1 MPVITHRVKKII
13 EEIDEKKRVPFDF
26 AIKETC
32 RVDYLI
38 AEEDKE
44 FRSGDAKPVKI
55 KKVEI
60 PRNTILLISPYG
72 RHGIGQVISIGEE
85 IAMPVELD
93 RSADHALFVAG
104 VDGSVK
110 KEELIG
116 VMMLIPIIPSI
127 RR

>member
-13 EEIDEKKRVPFDF
+13 EEIDERKRVPFDF
-26 AIKETC
+26 VLGETC

-38 AEEDKE
+38 AEEDEE

-72 RHGIGQVISIGEE
+72 RHGIGQVVSIGEE

-104 VDGSVK
+104 VDGSVRRD
-110 KEELIG
+110 ELIG
-116 VMMLIPIIPSI
+116 VMMLIPIIPH
-127 RR
+127 RRK